1 MARTAD
7 KLISDI
13 RKEVSSGILKPGDQ
27 LEVTALAERFGV
39 SRTPIREAIRTLVE
53 SGVLETR
60 PRKGSFVR
68 VLSAKQLLDLFQV
81 AAELEGM
88 ACRLAALSLT
98 KENVEA
104 IERGLAKCTQAA
116 EVQNNAEYAMANL
129 DFHTAIHNA
138 SGNDWLIEQLR
149 QLQINLNSYRT
160 MPYEIR
166 GRLNKSTVRHAHP
179 MCLMITS
186 GFASST
192 CANITSSGTSLTPR
206 QRQSLRH
213 KWTKIA
219 FGNVQPNRLANAPK
233 NSVHG
238 PVLGLMIRIRCWVP
252 MRHRTLVRALL
263 PAVVCPPQSAARLRF
278 WMPKTSS

>member
-27 LEVTALAERFGV
+27 LEVNALAERFGV

-104 IERGLAKCTQAA
+104 IERGLAKCIQAA

-166 GRLNKSTVRHAHP
+166 GRLNKSTDEHKIICDAILSGDGEHA
-179 MCLMITS
+179 CNLMRDHMMLQGKRLPSI
-186 GFASST
+186 
-192 CANITSSGTSLTPR
+192 
-206 QRQSLRH
+206 
-213 KWTKIA
+213 IA
-219 FGNVQPNRLANAPK
+219 TLEQQK
-233 NSVHG
+233 NN
-238 PVLGLMIRIRCWVP
+238 
-252 MRHRTLVRALL
+252 
-263 PAVVCPPQSAARLRF
+263 
-278 WMPKTSS
+278 

>member
-27 LEVTALAERFGV
+27 LEVNALAERFGV

-104 IERGLAKCTQAA
+104 IERGLAKCIQAA

-166 GRLNKSTVRHAHP
+166 GRLKKSTDEHKIICDAILSGDGEHA
-179 MCLMITS
+179 CNLMRDHMMLQGKRLPSI
-186 GFASST
+186 
-192 CANITSSGTSLTPR
+192 
-206 QRQSLRH
+206 
-213 KWTKIA
+213 IA
-219 FGNVQPNRLANAPK
+219 TLEQQK
-233 NSVHG
+233 NN
-238 PVLGLMIRIRCWVP
+238 
-252 MRHRTLVRALL
+252 
-263 PAVVCPPQSAARLRF
+263 
-278 WMPKTSS
+278 

>member
-13 RKEVSSGILKPGDQ
+13 HKEVSSGVLKPGDQ

-53 SGVLETR
+53 TGVLETR

-68 VLSAKQLLDLFQV
+68 VLSVKQLLDLFQV

-166 GRLNKSTVRHAHP
+166 GRLNKSTDEHKIICDAILSGDGEHA
-179 MCLMITS
+179 CNLMRDHMMLQGKRLPSI
-186 GFASST
+186 
-192 CANITSSGTSLTPR
+192 
-206 QRQSLRH
+206 
-213 KWTKIA
+213 IA
-219 FGNVQPNRLANAPK
+219 TLEQQK
-233 NSVHG
+233 NN
-238 PVLGLMIRIRCWVP
+238 
-252 MRHRTLVRALL
+252 
-263 PAVVCPPQSAARLRF
+263 
-278 WMPKTSS
+278 

>member
-27 LEVTALAERFGV
+27 LEVNALAERFGV

-53 SGVLETR
+53 TGVLETR

-104 IERGLAKCTQAA
+104 IESGLAKCTQAA
-116 EVQNNAEYAMANL
+116 EFQNNVEYAMANL

-166 GRLNKSTVRHAHP
+166 GRLKKSTDEHKIICDAILSGDGEHA
-179 MCLMITS
+179 CNLMRDHMMLQGKRLPSI
-186 GFASST
+186 
-192 CANITSSGTSLTPR
+192 
-206 QRQSLRH
+206 
-213 KWTKIA
+213 IA
-219 FGNVQPNRLANAPK
+219 TLEQQK
-233 NSVHG
+233 NN
-238 PVLGLMIRIRCWVP
+238 W
-252 MRHRTLVRALL
+252 
-263 PAVVCPPQSAARLRF
+263 
-278 WMPKTSS
+278 

>member
-1 MARTAD
+1 MMARTAD

-13 RKEVSSGILKPGDQ
+13 RNEVSSGILKPGDQ

-104 IERGLAKCTQAA
+104 IESGLAKCTQAA
-116 EVQNNAEYAMANL
+116 EFQNNVEYAMANL

-166 GRLNKSTVRHAHP
+166 GRLKKSTDEHKIICDAILSGDGEHA
-179 MCLMITS
+179 CNLMRDHMMLQGKRLPSII
-186 GFASST
+186 AS
-192 CANITSSGTSLTPR
+192 LE
-206 QRQSLRH
+206 QQ
-213 KWTKIA
+213 
-219 FGNVQPNRLANAPK
+219 K
-233 NSVHG
+233 NN
-238 PVLGLMIRIRCWVP
+238 
-252 MRHRTLVRALL
+252 
-263 PAVVCPPQSAARLRF
+263 
-278 WMPKTSS
+278 

>member
-27 LEVTALAERFGV
+27 LEVNALAERFGV

-104 IERGLAKCTQAA
+104 IERGLTKCTQAA

-166 GRLNKSTVRHAHP
+166 GRLNKSTDEHKIICDAILSGDGEHA
-179 MCLMITS
+179 CNLMRDHMMLQGKRLPSI
-186 GFASST
+186 
-192 CANITSSGTSLTPR
+192 
-206 QRQSLRH
+206 
-213 KWTKIA
+213 IA
-219 FGNVQPNRLANAPK
+219 
-233 NSVHG
+233 
-238 PVLGLMIRIRCWVP
+238 
-252 MRHRTLVRALL
+252 TLE
-263 PAVVCPPQSAARLRF
+263 QQ
-278 WMPKTSS
+278 K

>member
-27 LEVTALAERFGV
+27 LEVNALAERFGV

-98 KENVEA
+98 KESVEA
-104 IERGLAKCTQAA
+104 IEHGLAKCTQAA

-166 GRLNKSTVRHAHP
+166 GRLNKSTDEHKIICDAILSGDGEHA
-179 MCLMITS
+179 CNLMRDHMMLQGKRLPSIIAT
-186 GFASST
+186 
-192 CANITSSGTSLTPR
+192 LE
-206 QRQSLRH
+206 QRN
-213 KWTKIA
+213 T
-219 FGNVQPNRLANAPK
+219 
-233 NSVHG
+233 
-238 PVLGLMIRIRCWVP
+238 
-252 MRHRTLVRALL
+252 
-263 PAVVCPPQSAARLRF
+263 
-278 WMPKTSS
+278 

>member
-27 LEVTALAERFGV
+27 LEVNALAERFGV

-104 IERGLAKCTQAA
+104 IESGLAKCTQAA
-116 EVQNNAEYAMANL
+116 EFQNNVEYAMANL

-166 GRLNKSTVRHAHP
+166 GRLNKSTDEHKIICDAILSGDGEHA
-179 MCLMITS
+179 CNLMRDHMMLQGKRLPSII
-186 GFASST
+186 AS
-192 CANITSSGTSLTPR
+192 LE
-206 QRQSLRH
+206 QQ
-213 KWTKIA
+213 
-219 FGNVQPNRLANAPK
+219 K
-233 NSVHG
+233 NN
-238 PVLGLMIRIRCWVP
+238 
-252 MRHRTLVRALL
+252 
-263 PAVVCPPQSAARLRF
+263 
-278 WMPKTSS
+278 

>member
-1 MARTAD
+1 MMARTAD

-104 IERGLAKCTQAA
+104 IESGLAKCTQAA
-116 EVQNNAEYAMANL
+116 EFQNNVEYAMANL

-166 GRLNKSTVRHAHP
+166 GRLNKSTDEHKIICDAILSGDGEHA
-179 MCLMITS
+179 CNLMRDHMMLQGKRLPSI
-186 GFASST
+186 
-192 CANITSSGTSLTPR
+192 
-206 QRQSLRH
+206 
-213 KWTKIA
+213 IA
-219 FGNVQPNRLANAPK
+219 TLEQQK
-233 NSVHG
+233 NN
-238 PVLGLMIRIRCWVP
+238 
-252 MRHRTLVRALL
+252 
-263 PAVVCPPQSAARLRF
+263 
-278 WMPKTSS
+278 

>member
-104 IERGLAKCTQAA
+104 IESGLAKCTQAA
-116 EVQNNAEYAMANL
+116 EFQNNAEYAMANL

-138 SGNDWLIEQLR
+138 SRNDWLIEQLR

-166 GRLNKSTVRHAHP
+166 GRLNKSTDEHKIICNAILSGDGEHA
-179 MCLMITS
+179 CNLMRDHMMLQGKRLPSI
-186 GFASST
+186 
-192 CANITSSGTSLTPR
+192 
-206 QRQSLRH
+206 
-213 KWTKIA
+213 IA
-219 FGNVQPNRLANAPK
+219 TLEQQK
-233 NSVHG
+233 NN
-238 PVLGLMIRIRCWVP
+238 
-252 MRHRTLVRALL
+252 
-263 PAVVCPPQSAARLRF
+263 
-278 WMPKTSS
+278 

>member
-13 RKEVSSGILKPGDQ
+13 RNEVSSGILKPGDQ

-166 GRLNKSTVRHAHP
+166 GRLKKSTDEHKIICDAILSGDGEHA
-179 MCLMITS
+179 CNLMRDHMMLQGKRLPSII
-186 GFASST
+186 AS
-192 CANITSSGTSLTPR
+192 LE
-206 QRQSLRH
+206 QQ
-213 KWTKIA
+213 
-219 FGNVQPNRLANAPK
+219 K
-233 NSVHG
+233 NN
-238 PVLGLMIRIRCWVP
+238 
-252 MRHRTLVRALL
+252 
-263 PAVVCPPQSAARLRF
+263 
-278 WMPKTSS
+278 

>member
-116 EVQNNAEYAMANL
+116 EAQNNAEYAMANL

-166 GRLNKSTVRHAHP
+166 GRLNKSTDEHKIICDAILSGDGEHA
-179 MCLMITS
+179 CNLMRDHMMLQGKRLPSII
-186 GFASST
+186 AS
-192 CANITSSGTSLTPR
+192 LE
-206 QRQSLRH
+206 QQ
-213 KWTKIA
+213 
-219 FGNVQPNRLANAPK
+219 K
-233 NSVHG
+233 NN
-238 PVLGLMIRIRCWVP
+238 
-252 MRHRTLVRALL
+252 
-263 PAVVCPPQSAARLRF
+263 
-278 WMPKTSS
+278 

>member
-27 LEVTALAERFGV
+27 LEVNALAERFGV

-104 IERGLAKCTQAA
+104 IEGGLAKCIQAA

-166 GRLNKSTVRHAHP
+166 DRLKKSTDEHKIICDAILSGDGEHA
-179 MCLMITS
+179 CNLMRDHMMLQGKRLPSIIT
-186 GFASST
+186 
-192 CANITSSGTSLTPR
+192 
-206 QRQSLRH
+206 
-213 KWTKIA
+213 
-219 FGNVQPNRLANAPK
+219 
-233 NSVHG
+233 
-238 PVLGLMIRIRCWVP
+238 
-252 MRHRTLVRALL
+252 TLE
-263 PAVVCPPQSAARLRF
+263 QQN
-278 WMPKTSS
+278 T

>member
-27 LEVTALAERFGV
+27 LEVNALAERFGV

-166 GRLNKSTVRHAHP
+166 GRLNKSTDEHKIICNAILSGDGEHA
-179 MCLMITS
+179 CNLMRDHMMLQGKRLPSI
-186 GFASST
+186 
-192 CANITSSGTSLTPR
+192 
-206 QRQSLRH
+206 
-213 KWTKIA
+213 IA
-219 FGNVQPNRLANAPK
+219 TLEQQK
-233 NSVHG
+233 NN
-238 PVLGLMIRIRCWVP
+238 
-252 MRHRTLVRALL
+252 
-263 PAVVCPPQSAARLRF
+263 
-278 WMPKTSS
+278 

>member
-1 MARTAD
+1 MMARTAD

-104 IERGLAKCTQAA
+104 IESGLAKCTQAA
-116 EVQNNAEYAMANL
+116 EFQNNVEYAMANL
-129 DFHTAIHNA
+129 DFHTAIHNE

-166 GRLNKSTVRHAHP
+166 GRLKKSTDEHKIICDAILSGDGEHA
-179 MCLMITS
+179 CNLMRDHMMLQGKRLPSII
-186 GFASST
+186 AS
-192 CANITSSGTSLTPR
+192 LE
-206 QRQSLRH
+206 QQ
-213 KWTKIA
+213 
-219 FGNVQPNRLANAPK
+219 K
-233 NSVHG
+233 NN
-238 PVLGLMIRIRCWVP
+238 
-252 MRHRTLVRALL
+252 
-263 PAVVCPPQSAARLRF
+263 
-278 WMPKTSS
+278 

>member
-116 EVQNNAEYAMANL
+116 EAQNNAEYAMANL

-166 GRLNKSTVRHAHP
+166 GRLNKSTGEHKIICDAILSGDGEHA
-179 MCLMITS
+179 CNLMRDHMMLQGKRLPSI
-186 GFASST
+186 
-192 CANITSSGTSLTPR
+192 
-206 QRQSLRH
+206 
-213 KWTKIA
+213 IA
-219 FGNVQPNRLANAPK
+219 TLEQQK
-233 NSVHG
+233 NN
-238 PVLGLMIRIRCWVP
+238 
-252 MRHRTLVRALL
+252 
-263 PAVVCPPQSAARLRF
+263 
-278 WMPKTSS
+278 

>member
-13 RKEVSSGILKPGDQ
+13 HKEVSSGVLKPGDQ

-53 SGVLETR
+53 TGVLETR

-104 IERGLAKCTQAA
+104 IEIGLAKCTQAA

-166 GRLNKSTVRHAHP
+166 GRLKKSTDEHKIICDAILSGDGEHA
-179 MCLMITS
+179 CNLMRDHMMLQGKRLPSI
-186 GFASST
+186 
-192 CANITSSGTSLTPR
+192 
-206 QRQSLRH
+206 
-213 KWTKIA
+213 IA
-219 FGNVQPNRLANAPK
+219 TLEQQK
-233 NSVHG
+233 NN
-238 PVLGLMIRIRCWVP
+238 
-252 MRHRTLVRALL
+252 
-263 PAVVCPPQSAARLRF
+263 
-278 WMPKTSS
+278 

>member
-116 EVQNNAEYAMANL
+116 EAQNNAEYAMANL

-166 GRLNKSTVRHAHP
+166 GRLNKSTDEHKIICDAILSGDGEHA
-179 MCLMITS
+179 CNLMRDHMMLQGKRLPSI
-186 GFASST
+186 
-192 CANITSSGTSLTPR
+192 
-206 QRQSLRH
+206 
-213 KWTKIA
+213 IA
-219 FGNVQPNRLANAPK
+219 TLEQQK
-233 NSVHG
+233 NN
-238 PVLGLMIRIRCWVP
+238 
-252 MRHRTLVRALL
+252 
-263 PAVVCPPQSAARLRF
+263 
-278 WMPKTSS
+278 

>member
-104 IERGLAKCTQAA
+104 IESGLAKCTQAA
-116 EVQNNAEYAMANL
+116 EFQNNVEYAMANL

-166 GRLNKSTVRHAHP
+166 GRLNKSTDEHKIICDAILSGDGEHA
-179 MCLMITS
+179 CNLMRDHMMLQGKRLPSI
-186 GFASST
+186 
-192 CANITSSGTSLTPR
+192 
-206 QRQSLRH
+206 
-213 KWTKIA
+213 IA
-219 FGNVQPNRLANAPK
+219 TLEQQK
-233 NSVHG
+233 NN
-238 PVLGLMIRIRCWVP
+238 
-252 MRHRTLVRALL
+252 
-263 PAVVCPPQSAARLRF
+263 
-278 WMPKTSS
+278 

>member
-1 MARTAD
+1 MTRTAD

-13 RKEVSSGILKPGDQ
+13 RNEVSSGILKPGDQ

-166 GRLNKSTVRHAHP
+166 GRLKKSTDEHKIICDAILSGDGEHA
-179 MCLMITS
+179 CNLMRDHMMLQGKRLPSI
-186 GFASST
+186 
-192 CANITSSGTSLTPR
+192 
-206 QRQSLRH
+206 
-213 KWTKIA
+213 IA
-219 FGNVQPNRLANAPK
+219 
-233 NSVHG
+233 
-238 PVLGLMIRIRCWVP
+238 
-252 MRHRTLVRALL
+252 TLE
-263 PAVVCPPQSAARLRF
+263 QQN
-278 WMPKTSS
+278 T

>member
-98 KENVEA
+98 KKNVEA
-104 IERGLAKCTQAA
+104 IESGLAKCTQAA
-116 EVQNNAEYAMANL
+116 EFQNNVEYAMANL

-166 GRLNKSTVRHAHP
+166 GRLKKSTDEHKIICDAILSGDGEHA
-179 MCLMITS
+179 CNLMRDHMMLQGKRLPSII
-186 GFASST
+186 AS
-192 CANITSSGTSLTPR
+192 LE
-206 QRQSLRH
+206 QQ
-213 KWTKIA
+213 
-219 FGNVQPNRLANAPK
+219 K
-233 NSVHG
+233 NN
-238 PVLGLMIRIRCWVP
+238 
-252 MRHRTLVRALL
+252 
-263 PAVVCPPQSAARLRF
+263 
-278 WMPKTSS
+278 

>member
-27 LEVTALAERFGV
+27 LEVNALAERFGV

-116 EVQNNAEYAMANL
+116 EFQNNVEYAMANL

-166 GRLNKSTVRHAHP
+166 GRLKKSTDEHKIICDAILSGDGEHA
-179 MCLMITS
+179 CNLMRDHMMLQGKRLPSII
-186 GFASST
+186 AS
-192 CANITSSGTSLTPR
+192 LE
-206 QRQSLRH
+206 QQ
-213 KWTKIA
+213 
-219 FGNVQPNRLANAPK
+219 K
-233 NSVHG
+233 NN
-238 PVLGLMIRIRCWVP
+238 
-252 MRHRTLVRALL
+252 
-263 PAVVCPPQSAARLRF
+263 
-278 WMPKTSS
+278 

>member
-7 KLISDI
+7 KLISNI

-27 LEVTALAERFGV
+27 LEVNALAERFGV

-166 GRLNKSTVRHAHP
+166 GRLNKSTDEHKIICDAILSGDGEHA
-179 MCLMITS
+179 CNLMRDHMMLQGKRLPSI
-186 GFASST
+186 
-192 CANITSSGTSLTPR
+192 
-206 QRQSLRH
+206 
-213 KWTKIA
+213 IA
-219 FGNVQPNRLANAPK
+219 TLEQQK
-233 NSVHG
+233 NN
-238 PVLGLMIRIRCWVP
+238 
-252 MRHRTLVRALL
+252 
-263 PAVVCPPQSAARLRF
+263 
-278 WMPKTSS
+278 

>member
-7 KLISDI
+7 KLISNI

-166 GRLNKSTVRHAHP
+166 GRLNKSTDEHKIICDAILSGDGEHA
-179 MCLMITS
+179 CNLMRDHMMLQGKRLPSII
-186 GFASST
+186 AS
-192 CANITSSGTSLTPR
+192 LE
-206 QRQSLRH
+206 QQ
-213 KWTKIA
+213 
-219 FGNVQPNRLANAPK
+219 K
-233 NSVHG
+233 NN
-238 PVLGLMIRIRCWVP
+238 
-252 MRHRTLVRALL
+252 
-263 PAVVCPPQSAARLRF
+263 
-278 WMPKTSS
+278 

>member
-13 RKEVSSGILKPGDQ
+13 RNEVSSGILKPGDQ

-104 IERGLAKCTQAA
+104 IESGLAKCTQAA
-116 EVQNNAEYAMANL
+116 EFQNNVEYAMANL

-166 GRLNKSTVRHAHP
+166 GRLNKSTDEHKIICDAILSGDGESA
-179 MCLMITS
+179 CNLMRDHMMLQGKRLPSIIMT
-186 GFASST
+186 
-192 CANITSSGTSLTPR
+192 LEQ
-206 QRQSLRH
+206 QRD
-213 KWTKIA
+213 
-219 FGNVQPNRLANAPK
+219 N
-233 NSVHG
+233 
-238 PVLGLMIRIRCWVP
+238 
-252 MRHRTLVRALL
+252 
-263 PAVVCPPQSAARLRF
+263 
-278 WMPKTSS
+278 

>member
-116 EVQNNAEYAMANL
+116 EAQNNADYAMANL

-166 GRLNKSTVRHAHP
+166 GRLNKSTDEHKIICDAILSGDGEHA
-179 MCLMITS
+179 CNLMRDHMMLQGKRLPSI
-186 GFASST
+186 
-192 CANITSSGTSLTPR
+192 
-206 QRQSLRH
+206 
-213 KWTKIA
+213 IA
-219 FGNVQPNRLANAPK
+219 TLEQQK
-233 NSVHG
+233 NN
-238 PVLGLMIRIRCWVP
+238 
-252 MRHRTLVRALL
+252 
-263 PAVVCPPQSAARLRF
+263 
-278 WMPKTSS
+278 

>member
-166 GRLNKSTVRHAHP
+166 GRLNKSTDEHKIICDAILSGDGEHA
-179 MCLMITS
+179 CNLMRDHMMLQGKRLPSI
-186 GFASST
+186 
-192 CANITSSGTSLTPR
+192 
-206 QRQSLRH
+206 
-213 KWTKIA
+213 IA
-219 FGNVQPNRLANAPK
+219 TLEKQK
-233 NSVHG
+233 NN
-238 PVLGLMIRIRCWVP
+238 
-252 MRHRTLVRALL
+252 
-263 PAVVCPPQSAARLRF
+263 
-278 WMPKTSS
+278 